1 MQAGVKRVFG
11 LSTQDTTY
19 QTEAKERLGLPYD
32 LLSDE
37 RLAFVEALRLPTF
50 EWEGKRVVRRITLAV
65 EGGRIVRVWYPVFP
79 PDRSADEVLEWLRKE
94 RT

>member
-1 MQAGVKRVFG
+1 MFG
-11 LSTQDTTY
+11 LSTQDTAY
-19 QTEAKERLGLPYD
+19 QAEAKERLGLPYD

-37 RLAFVEALRLPTF
+37 KLRFVEALGMPTF

-65 EGGRIVRVWYPVFP
+65 ERGRIVRVWYPVFP
-79 PDRSADEVLEWLRKE
+79 PDKSADEVLEWLRKE